1 MKQIIGVVAAVVIA
15 AAAYVYIQQRPE
27 EPSGP
32 TGYRAN
38 QPSGGSTAGVS
49 QQMPR
54 REARDSAGVD
64 ETGARASAITETA
77 TDTAPLSA
85 EQRRKIASYFAGRE
99 ANAVDPAYVSLTI
112 GAAIP
117 RQIALQP
124 LPPEVVG
131 IMQKYRGDS
140 YVMTAGKLVIVEP
153 KARRIVAI
161 IPMA

>member
-1 MKQIIGVVAAVVIA
+1 MKQIIGVVAAVVVA
-15 AAAYVYIQQRPE
+15 AAAYVYIQQRPQ
-27 EPSGP
+27 EPGGP

-49 QQMPR
+49 QEMPR
-54 REARDSAGVD
+54 REARDTAGAD

-77 TDTAPLSA
+77 TNEAQLSA
-85 EQRRKIASYFAGRE
+85 EQRRKIASYFAGHE
-99 ANAVDPAYVSLTI
+99 PKAVDPAYVSLAI

-117 RQIALQP
+117 RQVELQP

-140 YVMTAGKLVIVEP
+140 YLVTAGKLVIVEP
-153 KARRIVAI
+153 KARRVVAI